1 MKDEL
6 TNGAAWN
13 EAAKSGLYFGA
24 ISSAY
29 VGISELLQMIDGA
42 VLQGFL
48 KTLFWAIKFALCIWL
63 MVFLMRN
70 LVKKYSGVTNADTF
84 RFGARTA
91 LLSAVI
97 VASVYAVILIVMPT
111 DSMNAAFDS
120 ATAQLA
126 GQLDS
131 NSLAMLDTFK
141 ENMPIIIFFSELIYC
156 FTFGLI
162 LSLIVSR
169 SIPSRNPF
177 AGIEDDD
184 NDTPDEQDAE
194 NE

>member
-1 MKDEL
+1 MKDEF
-6 TNGAAWN
+6 TNGASWN
-13 EAAKSGLYFGA
+13 EAAKAGLYLGA
-24 ISSAY
+24 VSSVY
-29 VGISELLQMIDGA
+29 IGISELLQMIDGA

-48 KTLFWAIKFALCIWL
+48 KTLFWAVKFALCIWL

-91 LLSAVI
+91 LLSALI
-97 VASVYAVILIVMPT
+97 VASVYAVILIVMPE
-111 DSMNAAFDS
+111 DSINAAFDS
-120 ATAQLA
+120 ATAQLT
-126 GQLDS
+126 GKLDS
-131 NSLAMLDTFK
+131 NSLAMIDTFK
-141 ENMPIIIFFSELIYC
+141 ENMPVIIFFSEFIYC

-177 AGIEDDD
+177 ASVEDSE
-184 NDTPDEQDAE
+184 PDEQDSE